1 MQVRLPARTFDVA
14 VDVYE
19 DINWT
24 YVYWHIYCKLITGKL
39 PFQEY
44 KEMSLEEVLKQM
56 EVYI

>member
-1 MQVRLPARTFDVA
+1 MQVRLPARTFEVA

-24 YVYWHIYCKLITGKL
+24 YVYWRIYRKLITGQL
-39 PFQEY
+39 SFQEY
-44 KEMSLEEVLKQM
+44 KEMDLKEVLKQM